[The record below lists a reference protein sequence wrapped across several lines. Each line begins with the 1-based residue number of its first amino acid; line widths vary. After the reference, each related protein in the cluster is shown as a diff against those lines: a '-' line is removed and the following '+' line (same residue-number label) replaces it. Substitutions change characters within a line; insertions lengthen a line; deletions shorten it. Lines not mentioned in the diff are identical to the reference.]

1 MSLILNKINLFVVL
15 DILIVAFLLY
25 RIYVLLTRTRAMQL
39 LFAIVII
46 LVFDVISRKLH
57 LETISWIIK
66 NLSAYLV
73 FGIIVLLQPELRR
86 LVGEIGNM
94 PIFNWINPK
103 KIQHLDKIV
112 EAVVELAKNQVG
124 SLICILQDMKPEY
137 IIERSV
143 KLDALVSKELL
154 LTIFYEENP
163 LHDGAVI
170 IEKDR
175 VTAAACFLP
184 VSDSPLLK
192 TTHGARHR
200 AAMGM
205 AEETDAIVIVTSEET
220 GEISIMHNGQMF
232 SPIPKEKLK
241 EKILELMN
249 KKS

>member
-1 MSLILNKINLFVVL
+1 MSLILNKINLFVVI

-232 SPIPKEKLK
+232 SPIPK
-241 EKILELMN
+241 
-249 KKS
+249 

>member
-1 MSLILNKINLFVVL
+1 MSLILNKINLFVVI

-112 EAVVELAKNQVG
+112 EAVVELAKKSGWIVD
-124 SLICILQDMKPEY
+124 LYLTRYEARIHYRTIC
-137 IIERSV
+137 
-143 KLDALVSKELL
+143 
-154 LTIFYEENP
+154 
-163 LHDGAVI
+163 
-170 IEKDR
+170 
-175 VTAAACFLP
+175 
-184 VSDSPLLK
+184 
-192 TTHGARHR
+192 
-200 AAMGM
+200 
-205 AEETDAIVIVTSEET
+205 
-220 GEISIMHNGQMF
+220 
-232 SPIPKEKLK
+232 
-241 EKILELMN
+241 
-249 KKS
+249 